1 MTFNLHLF
9 IGRRNQKG
17 LQERFLY
24 HSWSWW
30 GSMPTYRVESD
41 SNKEERKESEP
52 YGAWIRQKKRTQKL
66 TKVKEPD
73 VST

>member
-1 MTFNLHLF
+1 
-9 IGRRNQKG
+9 
-17 LQERFLY
+17 
-24 HSWSWW
+24 
-30 GSMPTYRVESD
+30 MPTYRVESD

-73 VST
+73 VSTW